1 MKAFMTEDVG
11 KLVLRLTLGILL
23 LMHGVAKILGGVSGI
38 SGLLQGAGL
47 PGYVAYGAYIG
58 EVAAPL
64 LVIAGFYARIGALVI
79 VVNMLAAIYLA
90 HLGDVFALGRGGGW
104 AIEPQAFF
112 LFTAL
117 AVALIGPGRFS
128 VRED

>member
-104 AIEPQAFF
+104 AIELQAFF

>member
-1 MKAFMTEDVG
+1 MRAFQTEDIG

-23 LMHGVAKILGGVSGI
+23 IMHGVAKILGGVGGI
-38 SGLLQGAGL
+38 SGMLQSVGL
-47 PGYVAYGAYIG
+47 PGYFAYGAYIG
-58 EVAAPL
+58 EVLAPL
-64 LVIAGFYARIGALVI
+64 LVILGLYARIGALII

-90 HLGDVFALGRGGGW
+90 HLGDLFLLGQGGGW
-104 AIEPQAFF
+104 KLELQGFF

-128 VRED
+128 AKEN